1 MLPQLGAGRNCAS
14 RPPAAAP
21 PQPPPTTRHPCRL
34 PPCAAGPG
42 VKNSK
47 FAGGFNA
54 CQFGRLSP
62 YYETYFAAINMEQS
76 DEACGRCVAVRGTG
90 NRATGRTVKVK
101 ITDFCASCKY
111 GDLDFTTKVSV
122 GGGGMCARV
131 WRVLACVSGRQV
143 GKVTGHNLEKN
154 WLPGASDHFLPC

>member
-1 MLPQLGAGRNCAS
+1 MLSCTRRSPT
-14 RPPAAAP
+14 PAAAHH
-21 PQPPPTTRHPCRL
+21 PPPSPAPSR
-34 PPCAAGPG
+34 AAGPG

-62 YYETYFAAINMEQS
+62 YYETYFAAISMEQS
-76 DEACGRCVAVRGTG
+76 DGACGRCVAVRGTG

-111 GDLDFTTKVSV
+111 GDLDFTTKVS
-122 GGGGMCARV
+122 A
-131 WRVLACVSGRQV
+131 
-143 GKVTGHNLEKN
+143 
-154 WLPGASDHFLPC
+154 